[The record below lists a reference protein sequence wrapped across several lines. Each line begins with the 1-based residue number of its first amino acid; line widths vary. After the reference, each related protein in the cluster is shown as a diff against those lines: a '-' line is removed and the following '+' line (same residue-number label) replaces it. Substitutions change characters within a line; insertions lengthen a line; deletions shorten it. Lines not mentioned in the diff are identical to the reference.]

1 MSEKFEAEKLSSEE
15 KAELLRRYKETGDK
29 ALRNQIVLSYM
40 NIVRYAAV
48 STRNMYAKYADS
60 EDIINEATI
69 ALMSAIDSFSFEKK
83 VKFETYA
90 SIRVRGAV
98 IDFIRRQDIV
108 PRNVRRFAKDYDTA
122 YSELF
127 SELNRE
133 PTDEEIAAKMGL
145 TLAKFE
151 SYSAKAA
158 SAQTL
163 SFEELV
169 VNTGFD
175 ISDEVSE
182 DGVWAAEASVHH
194 EEKLKYLAKA
204 IAALSDKERLVVT
217 LYYYE
222 KLKFSEIGEV
232 LDVSESRVCQIH
244 SKAVLK
250 MKKSM
255 SEYMDKD

>member
-1 MSEKFEAEKLSSEE
+1 MSERSEAEKLSSEE
-15 KAELLRRYKETGDK
+15 KSELLRRYKETGGK

-69 ALMSAIDSFSFEKK
+69 ALMSAIDSFSFEKN

-98 IDFIRRQDIV
+98 IDYIRRQDIV

-133 PTDEEIAAKMGL
+133 PTDEEIAEKMGL
-145 TLAKFE
+145 SMSKFE

-182 DGVWAAEASVHH
+182 DGVWAAEASIHH

-204 IAALSDKERLVVT
+204 ISELSEKERLVIT

-222 KLKFSEIGEV
+222 KLKFSEIGAV

-250 MKKSM
+250 MKKSL
-255 SEYMDKD
+255 SEYLDKD

>member
-1 MSEKFEAEKLSSEE
+1 MSDKFEAEKLSSEE
-15 KAELLRRYKETGDK
+15 KSELLRRYKETGDK

-69 ALMSAIDSFSFEKK
+69 ALMAAIDSFSFEKK

-127 SELNRE
+127 AELNRE

-145 TLAKFE
+145 TLNKFE

-222 KLKFSEIGEV
+222 KLKFSEIGAV

>member
-69 ALMSAIDSFSFEKK
+69 ALMAAIDSFSFDKK

-145 TLAKFE
+145 SIAKFE